1 MNIDQENFNGI
12 DGVDHFEALSKQN
25 ESQIFEIILSNI
37 LKIVCGLTKNWKFQK
52 FKKSPK

>member
-25 ESQIFEIILSNI
+25 ESQIFEIIF
-37 LKIVCGLTKNWKFQK
+37 VKFTNK
-52 FKKSPK
+52 LFVV